1 MALMMREEYGNFSIV
16 QREPLIIFIFAVV
29 AQLVEHFHG
38 NKRVFPEFQKVLDIT
53 GYNGYCI
60 VIETTSH
67 GKQVAGKHL
76 FFQQKTFYAV
86 VAQLVEHVHGYH
98 K

>member
-38 NKRVFPEFQKVLDIT
+38 KE
-53 GYNGYCI
+53 
-60 VIETTSH
+60 E
-67 GKQVAGKHL
+67 VAGSIPANSSKN
-76 FFQQKTFYAV
+76 
-86 VAQLVEHVHGYH
+86 LVNKGNTIIDNISII
-98 K
+98 